1 MYYGRCWLCGR
12 WGWLEEHHIFGGA
25 NRKKSEKYGLKV
37 GLCGDTCHRNGK
49 DAAHQSAVTALQLH
63 VPLRVLCEEQV
74 SMLRSLP
81 ASVQDLDDPLG
92 GDPLSEQVR
101 H

>member
-37 GLCGDTCHRNGK
+37 GLCGDTCHRNG
-49 DAAHQSAVTALQLH
+49 
-63 VPLRVLCEEQV
+63 
-74 SMLRSLP
+74 
-81 ASVQDLDDPLG
+81 
-92 GDPLSEQVR
+92 
-101 H
+101 

>member
-37 GLCGDTCHRNGK
+37 GLCGDTCHRNGRNS
-49 DAAHQSAVTALQLH
+49 AHQSAATALRLH
-63 VPLRVLCEEQV
+63 QYGQ
-74 SMLRSLP
+74 MKFM
-81 ASVQDLDDPLG
+81 
-92 GDPLSEQVR
+92 SEQGATVDDFR
-101 H
+101 AVFGKNYL

>member
-25 NRKKSEKYGLKV
+25 NRKKSEKYDLKV

-63 VPLRVLCEEQV
+63 QYGQKKFMEEQG
-74 SMLRSLP
+74 
-81 ASVQDLDDPLG
+81 ASVDEFRAVFGKNYL
-92 GDPLSEQVR
+92 
-101 H
+101 

>member
-37 GLCGDTCHRNGK
+37 GLCGDTCHRNGR
-49 DAAHQSAVTALQLH
+49 DAAHQSAATALRLH
-63 VPLRVLCEEQV
+63 QYGQMKYMEEQGGHGRTV
-74 SMLRSLP
+74 PGRVWKELPMRRS
-81 ASVQDLDDPLG
+81 V
-92 GDPLSEQVR
+92 
-101 H
+101 